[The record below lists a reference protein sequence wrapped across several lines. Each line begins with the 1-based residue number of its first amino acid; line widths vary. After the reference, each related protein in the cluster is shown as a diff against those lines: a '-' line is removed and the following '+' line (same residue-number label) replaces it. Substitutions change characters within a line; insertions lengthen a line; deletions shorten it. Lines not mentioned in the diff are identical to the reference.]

1 LHELEGPDPFRGA
14 GIVGTG
20 GDEKGQEQERP
31 REGAIRYML
40 HRDLHELGSAAAT
53 DADTNVPRDEWC
65 RVAAEAAWVEL
76 PDRALDRCS
85 GKRFE

>member
-1 LHELEGPDPFRGA
+1 
-14 GIVGTG
+14 
-20 GDEKGQEQERP
+20 
-31 REGAIRYML
+31 ML